1 MQSFSRGWS
10 FLQQA
15 WSMAFK
21 DKDLLKPS
29 IYALIAGAIV
39 TAIGIIPIIIVVL
52 LFGDSGVIGRGLL
65 FIFGAVLVFAHF
77 IVSYVFSGMTV
88 YLIYQYLTEGDGKM
102 STAWSIVRRDFF
114 DLVTL
119 AAVSTAVNLLKN
131 AAQRNR
137 GRRGGI
143 GAIGASMLSAAAGF
157 LEVLWTEA
165 SFLILPAMVIEDLNL
180 VDGGKRVAQI
190 VKDNLLLVGI
200 STVGVR
206 AVTGLIGFLLGV
218 GGAVLGFGIGYGVIF
233 VFNSSTIGLVLGIVL
248 GMMIFFT
255 FTIVASVINSY
266 TSTAYHTCLYL
277 WARNVEQAQA
287 AGQPIQIA
295 APAPLAA
302 VLGYS

>member
-15 WSMAFK
+15 WQMAFK

-29 IYALIAGAIV
+29 IYALIAGALV
-39 TAIGIIPIIIVVL
+39 TVIGIIPIIIVVL
-52 LFGDSGVIGRGLL
+52 LFGESGLIGRALL
-65 FIFGAVLVFAHF
+65 FIFGAILVFAHF
-77 IVSYVFSGMTV
+77 VVSYVFSGMTV

-119 AAVSTAVNLLKN
+119 AAASTAVSLLRS
-131 AAQRNR
+131 AAQRSRSGR
-137 GRRGGI
+137 GGIGGI
-143 GAIGASMLSAAAGF
+143 GAIGANILSAAACF
-157 LEVLWTEA
+157 LQVLWTEA
-165 SFLILPAMVIEDLNL
+165 AFLILPAMVIEDLNL

-190 VKDNLLLVGI
+190 VRDNLILVGI

-206 AVTGLIGFLLGV
+206 AVTGLIGFLLGL
-218 GGAVLGFGIGYGVIF
+218 GGAVLGFGFGYGVIY
-233 VFNSSTIGLVLGIVL
+233 VSGTSTLGLIVGIVL

-277 WARNVEQAQA
+277 WARIVE
-287 AGQPIQIA
+287 
-295 APAPLAA
+295 
-302 VLGYS
+302 

>member
-15 WSMAFK
+15 WQMAFK

-39 TAIGIIPIIIVVL
+39 TVIGIVPIIIVVL
-52 LFGDSGVIGRGLL
+52 LFDTSGLIGRALL
-65 FIFGAVLVFAHF
+65 FIFGAILVFAHF
-77 IVSYVFSGMTV
+77 VVSYVFSGMTV

-119 AAVSTAVNLLKN
+119 AAASTAVSLLRS

-143 GAIGASMLSAAAGF
+143 GTIGASVLSAAAGF

-165 SFLILPAMVIEDLNL
+165 AFL
-180 VDGGKRVAQI
+180 R
-190 VKDNLLLVGI
+190 DNLILVGI

-206 AVTGLIGFLLGV
+206 AVTGLIGFLLGL
-218 GGAVLGFGIGYGVIF
+218 GGAVLGFGIGYGIIF
-233 VFNSSTIGLVLGIVL
+233 VSGNSTFGLIVGIVL
-248 GMMIFFT
+248 GMMIFFA

-277 WARNVEQAQA
+277 WARNVEQAQV
-287 AGQPIQIA
+287 AGQPIRVA

-302 VLGYS
+302 VLG